1 MTWHGP
7 ALKKNRPEERK
18 YTLWLKNSTENAF
31 LREKGITC
39 LADHEI
45 GGCLGGKKGD
55 RGTGGKNEMIVA
67 GMTGVAWKARHYG
80 EPRRVTLGL
89 LGWLS
94 SKGGFSWLANI
105 LIFKIHRIISSE

>member
-45 GGCLGGKKGD
+45 GENNMNPALND
-55 RGTGGKNEMIVA
+55 ARA
-67 GMTGVAWKARHYG
+67 GISPNH
-80 EPRRVTLGL
+80 PTLAL
-89 LGWLS
+89 
-94 SKGGFSWLANI
+94 FSCFL
-105 LIFKIHRIISSE
+105 

>member
-45 GGCLGGKKGD
+45 GEYEGDRAMLTVGVGVGHACREWGPKKGNT
-55 RGTGGKNEMIVA
+55 RLRL
-67 GMTGVAWKARHYG
+67 AREQG
-80 EPRRVTLGL
+80 ERLR
-89 LGWLS
+89 
-94 SKGGFSWLANI
+94 K
-105 LIFKIHRIISSE
+105 